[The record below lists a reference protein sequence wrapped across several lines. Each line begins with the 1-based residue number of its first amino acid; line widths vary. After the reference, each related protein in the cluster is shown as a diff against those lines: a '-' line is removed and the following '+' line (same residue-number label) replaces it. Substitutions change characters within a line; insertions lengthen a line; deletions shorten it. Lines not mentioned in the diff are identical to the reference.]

1 MTEPATID
9 PTAPRAGPPAVRVG
23 PAGWSYKDWDGIV
36 YPAPRPRGFDPL
48 AYLAGYFDTVE
59 VNSTFYRPAAAAA
72 ARGWAERAAEGER
85 APGRFRFTAKLW
97 QRFTH
102 ERDRAFGPAEV
113 DEVRRGLDV
122 LADAGRLGAV
132 LVQFPWSFKRD
143 DAAREWLDDVTRAF
157 GAGGADYPLALEVR
171 HASWD
176 VPAFYAALA
185 ERGIGF
191 VNVDQPQFPRSL
203 GPSAAAT
210 APVGYVRLHGRNAD
224 DWFRADAGVNERY
237 DYLYSAEE
245 LAPWVERTRRV
256 AAAAPET
263 YVVTN
268 NHYRGQAVANAVMLE
283 GALTGAPAAAPPG
296 VAERYGAVLGA
307 YVRGEAGGGGGRLAE
322 S

>member
-1 MTEPATID
+1 MTDATRD
-9 PTAPRAGPPAVRVG
+9 ATRTTDAHGRPTVRVG
-23 PAGWSYKDWDGIV
+23 PAGWSYKDWDGVV

-48 AYLAGYFDTVE
+48 AYLAGYFDAVE
-59 VNSTFYRPAAAAA
+59 VNSTFYRPAAATA
-72 ARGWAERAAEGER
+72 ARRWAERAAEGER

-102 ERDRAFGPAEV
+102 ERAAAFTAADV
-113 DEVRRGLDV
+113 DLVRRGLDV

-157 GAGGADYPLALEVR
+157 GAGGAGYPLAVEVR

-191 VNVDQPQFPRSL
+191 VNVDQPLFKRSL

-224 DWFRADAGVNERY
+224 DWFRADAGVDERY
-237 DYLYSAEE
+237 DYLYTAEE
-245 LAPWVERTRRV
+245 LGPWAERVRRV

-268 NHYRGQAVANAVMLE
+268 NHYRGQAVTNAVMLE
-283 GALTGAPAAAPPG
+283 AMVTGGPAAAPPG
-296 VAERYGAVLGA
+296 VAEAYGRVLGG
-307 YVRGEAGGGGGRLAE
+307 YVRG
-322 S
+322 